1 MCRSLLSWHA
11 PVNLKAIDVFPSSGR
26 WIEEDHVL
34 PPVSIHLS
42 RWRYILL
49 KQQTPKARSGVNLQ
63 EKKEFQ
69 RVPLGSTWP
78 RARNSGSP
86 KNIKQRTHVWLESV
100 YYRITIF
107 YFLYK
112 HDCTITKNNGPHCWT
127 QLRCWGY
134 IRQKSPKG
142 KFTGQKSTSKV
153 LTLYKTCSQDAK

>member
-11 PVNLKAIDVFPSSGR
+11 PVNLKPIDVFPSSGR
-26 WIEEDHVL
+26 WTEEDHVL

-63 EKKEFQ
+63 EQKEFQ

-86 KNIKQRTHVWLESV
+86 KNIKQRTHVWWESV
-100 YYRITIF
+100 YYRIPIF

-127 QLRCWGY
+127 QLRCWGEHDKKA
-134 IRQKSPKG
+134 QKVNLRVKKAQA
-142 KFTGQKSTSKV
+142 KF
-153 LTLYKTCSQDAK
+153 